1 MQTQEKKVKRKR
13 TLLQKIVNTF
23 LYFWLGILILM
34 IVAFGISQTST
45 FREYLREMILEEV
58 NASLNGKLNI
68 ERIDGTLFTSVILNN
83 TSVLMESDTLF
94 SAKKIEVRISPLR
107 IFLKTI
113 YARKIEIAE
122 AKINL
127 VKDSNGILNVEKL
140 VPASTEE
147 DTTSSEFPFSIE
159 VADLKLI
166 NIDFMMCDYNKTR
179 STEFYD
185 EMNPDDFRI
194 KNLNLSVSAYANIK
208 ENEFEIAVNHIE
220 LLPNINDFNL
230 KNFSGR
236 FAIVKDHIEVRDLN
250 LKTGMSDI
258 NLSAELTGFN
268 LFDSTSI
275 KNLGKSDLKLNL
287 QANPFSFHDLSS
299 FIPSVK
305 FLNGNILCA
314 IDMTGKV
321 DEVIINSLQT
331 EFNDTK
337 ISLKGYLKD
346 LSDPGNMFISA
357 DFFNS
362 QISQPDI
369 NYLMPELNIPLY
381 EQYGIIYFDTL
392 SFIGKP
398 LDFKSNLAIRT
409 SLGSLSANTKLKL
422 SSDIPEY
429 EIIFNTKKFDIS
441 PFAGLMTNL
450 NTYGSIKGKSFDVTK
465 IAAQVAIDGNGSSI
479 DQNVLDI
486 CSIEATAGESK
497 INYKLLLNS
506 DSTQVDIAGSFD
518 FTIAEDPAYNLE
530 GNFRHINLGEL
541 LRDTTTS
548 TDINI
553 NLIAEGQGFNP
564 DSMNLFIIST
574 LYNSVFDDI
583 KVDTTQA
590 IVDII
595 RQDGDERIINIV
607 SDLADITITGD
618 FSITETAVLLA
629 DEAGLISTTFIEKIN
644 EIVPPDFRINSDSA
658 GTTRKNYFSDH
669 SETSTTLNYVIE
681 FKDFT
686 LLTLL
691 LRGKELEL
699 DGDISGEFTKTPED
713 LFFRINTKLDYIKY
727 WTDNNVLLA
736 SQVNVGL
743 TLANNFTSTSFNDIN
758 TGLRAE
764 VKRIYTGNN
773 FHDILLDLKI
783 KNEIASINFK
793 GRVEDYL
800 TAALNGN
807 INLAGNTARINFD
820 SLFVMYNDYKIKN
833 KGSLALDYSGESVR
847 INNFIIEPEH
857 GQISLEGFMNS
868 SGSQN
873 IKLVIDQLDV
883 NDILVDLIRMN
894 PASSPGAEINLTT
907 IVTGTSSSPIIRI
920 DSSIDSIEFRNKKF
934 GSLVS
939 SIDYENKNLRLNSY
953 FVDALKQFGSAELRI
968 RGNAPIDLSFTTDE
982 ERLSESAPI
991 SLRLLAKDF
1000 NLAAFGDL
1008 LPQVDKLNGILE
1020 AEIELSGNKNTLK
1033 PEGYLTISDAAFVAE
1048 ANNLGYHANVKIT
1061 MANDSVKIENI
1072 VVENQRGI
1080 KDGGRITGSGVI
1092 TLDGLSVAETELY
1105 MNGSL
1110 KVLGKESRSVSP
1122 AVYGDLVIATKGYI
1136 ELRSDKS
1143 GTFLSAPL
1151 KVNVANLIFPPTQ
1164 SAYNSG
1170 AENIIYR
1177 FKVDTSLTEKKE
1189 LDIDKL
1195 IEEDERRLA
1204 RGILSDTLSSRL
1216 DYSISID
1223 VEKEATIVFVL
1234 SKELNQN
1241 LTAVLNGDL
1250 NYQNINGKSIVTG
1263 RLKLLEGSTLQFFKS
1278 FDAAGTIRFDA
1289 DISNPYLD
1297 ISAAYRDYYS
1307 PSDSAS
1313 TETEVA
1319 VKIKISGP
1327 LRDLDKNFIQEKN
1340 NIAVYVGTDNIEDDI
1355 PDNTKTQSDAIM
1367 FILTGKFASEATA
1380 QDKSVAAGQFSGTAT
1395 SLAGSLLGGVLNSYF
1410 GEYVRRVEL
1419 RTVGAQTKFN
1429 LSGRVDDFRY
1439 TIGGATDVFQ
1449 DLSRANIKIEYPLLR
1464 NLLIRL
1470 ERKEA
1475 LADTYIS
1482 NEMINELGLKY
1493 RFEF

>member
-1 MQTQEKKVKRKR
+1 MV
-13 TLLQKIVNTF
+13 I
-23 LYFWLGILILM
+23 
-34 IVAFGISQTST
+34 
-45 FREYLREMILEEV
+45 EEV
-58 NASLNGKLNI
+58 NASLNGKLSI
-68 ERIDGTLFTSVILNN
+68 ERIDGTLFTSVILIN
-83 TSVLMESDTLF
+83 TSILMESDTLF
-94 SAKKIEVRISPLR
+94 SAKKIEVRTSPLR

-113 YARKIEIAE
+113 YARKIELSD

-127 VKDSNGILNVEKL
+127 VTDSLGVMNISKL
-140 VPASTEE
+140 VPPSTDE
-147 DTTSSEFPFSIE
+147 DSTSSEFPFSIE
-159 VADLKLI
+159 VADLSLR
-166 NIDFMMCDYNKTR
+166 NIDFTMCNFRNRFSTAYYN
-179 STEFYD
+179 
-185 EMNPDDFRI
+185 EMNMDDFRI
-194 KNLNLSVSAYANIK
+194 KNLNLSLTAYANIK
-208 ENEFEIAVNHIE
+208 EEEYEIAINHID
-220 LLPNINDFNL
+220 LVPNINEFRLN
-230 KNFSGR
+230 NFSGR
-236 FAIVKDHIEVRDLN
+236 FAIINEHIEIKDFN
-250 LKTGMSDI
+250 LRTGNTDM
-258 NLSAELTGFN
+258 NLSAEITGFN
-268 LFDSTSI
+268 IFDSTSI
-275 KNLGKSDLKLNL
+275 KNLGKSDIKVQL

-299 FIPSVK
+299 FVPSLS

-314 IDMTGKV
+314 VDLTGTV
-321 DEVIINSLQT
+321 DEVFINSLQT

-337 ISLKGYLKD
+337 ISLKGYLNN
-346 LSDPGNMFISA
+346 LSDPSNMYISA
-357 DFFNS
+357 DFYDTK
-362 QISQPDI
+362 ISQSDI
-369 NYLMPELNIPLY
+369 NYLLPELDIPVY
-381 EQYGIIYFDTL
+381 EEYGVIYFDTL
-392 SFIGKP
+392 IFNGKP
-398 LDFKSNLAIRT
+398 LDFKTDVAIRT
-409 SLGSLSANTKLKL
+409 SLGSFAANTKLNL
-422 SSDIPEY
+422 SSETPSY
-429 EIIFNTKKFDIS
+429 EIVFSTKKIDLS
-441 PFAGLMTNL
+441 PFTGLTTNL
-450 NTYGSIKGKSFDVTK
+450 NTNGSIKGKNFDVTK
-465 IAAQVAIDGNGSSI
+465 ISAEVAIDGGGS
-479 DQNVLDI
+479 VLDEI
-486 CSIEATAGESK
+486 VLDVCTIEAAAGESK

-506 DSTQVDIAGSFD
+506 DSTQVDLSGSFD
-518 FTIAEDPAYNLE
+518 FTVADDPKYNLD
-530 GNFRHINLGEL
+530 GNFTHFNLGEL
-541 LRDTTTS
+541 LRDTSST

-553 NLIAEGQGFNP
+553 NLVAEGQGFNP
-564 DSMNLFIIST
+564 DSMNLFVIST
-574 LYNSVFDDI
+574 LYNSMIDDI
-583 KVDTTQA
+583 SIDTTQA

-607 SDLADITITGD
+607 SDLADITITGN
-618 FSITETAVLLA
+618 FSVTETAELLA
-629 DEAGLISTTFIEKIN
+629 DEAGLISNAFIEKIN
-644 EIVPPDFRINSDSA
+644 DIVPPDLRIITDTSGKDE
-658 GTTRKNYFSDH
+658 KNYFSEH
-669 SETSTTLNYVIE
+669 NETSTTLSYVIE

-691 LRGKELEL
+691 LRGNELEL

-713 LFFRINTKLDYIKY
+713 LFFRLNTRLDYIKY
-727 WTDNNVLLA
+727 WSKESVLLA
-736 SQVNVGL
+736 SQVDVGL

-758 TGLRAE
+758 TGLKVE
-764 VKRIYTGNN
+764 VKRVYTGNN
-773 FHDILLDLKI
+773 FHDILLDLRVS
-783 KNEIASINFK
+783 NEVASINFN

-800 TAALNGN
+800 SAGVYGN
-807 INLAGNTARINFD
+807 INLSGNTARINFD
-820 SLFVMYNDYKIKN
+820 TLHVLYNDFKIKN
-833 KGSLALDYSGESVR
+833 SGVLSVDYSGESVR
-847 INNFIIEPEH
+847 INNFILKPEH
-857 GQISLEGFMNS
+857 GQLSLEGFMNT

-873 IKLVIDQLDV
+873 IKLMIDEIDA
-883 NDILVDLIRMN
+883 NDILVDMLAMN
-894 PASSPGAEINLTT
+894 PVSSPRAELNLTA
-907 IVTGTSSSPIIRI
+907 IVTGTSSSPVIEI
-920 DSSIDSIEFRNKKF
+920 DSRIDSIEFRDKKF

-953 FVDALKQFGSAELRI
+953 FVDALKQFGNAELRI
-968 RGNAPIDLSFTTDE
+968 TGNAPLNLSFSTDE
-982 ERLSESAPI
+982 ERLSESAP
-991 SLRLLAKDF
+991 LNLKLLAKEF

-1008 LPQVDKLNGILE
+1008 LPQVDKLNGIFE
-1020 AEIELSGNKNTLK
+1020 AEVELSGTKNSLK
-1033 PEGYLTISDAAFVAE
+1033 PEGFLTLKDASFIAE
-1048 ANNLGYHANVKIT
+1048 ANNLGYNANAKIT
-1061 MANDSVKIENI
+1061 LANDSVKIENL
-1072 VVENQRGI
+1072 VVENQRGV

-1092 TLDGLSVAETELY
+1092 TLDGLNIGETELY
-1105 MNGSL
+1105 MSGSL

-1122 AVYGDLVIATKGYI
+1122 AVYGDLVVATKGYI

-1164 SAYNSG
+1164 SAYSSG
-1170 AENIIYR
+1170 SENFIYR
-1177 FKVDTSLTEKKE
+1177 FKVDTTLNEIKE
-1189 LDIDKL
+1189 IDFEKL

-1204 RGILSDTLSSRL
+1204 RSILTDTTLSRL

-1250 NYQNINGKSIVTG
+1250 SYQNMNGRSIVTG

-1278 FDAAGTIRFDA
+1278 FDATGTIRFDA

-1367 FILTGKFASEATA
+1367 FILAGKFASEATA
-1380 QDKSVAAGQFSGTAT
+1380 QDKSVAAGQISGTAT
-1395 SLAGSLLGGVLNSYF
+1395 SIAGSLLGGVLNSYF

-1429 LSGRVDDFRY
+1429 LSGKVDDFRY

-1449 DLSRANIKIEYPLLR
+1449 DLSKANIKIEYPLLR